1 MKRTLFA
8 AVAALLFMSVV
19 PAMAQ
24 DMRSAYKQAQQER
37 EAEEAKAREI
47 EERILN
53 DRDALLAEVQRLEGE
68 MSALESRLSSTEHY
82 IEVTEAKRAD
92 LEEQW
97 ESSELDFQEISGNV
111 RMAARDLESIL
122 TQSQLTAFDPQR
134 VDLASR
140 LLDSGYFPDIDDISS
155 MAGIIL
161 DEIRQSGQVAIRDA
175 EIINRS
181 GEKETVPVLV
191 LGRFTAAYDAPG
203 ENGFLDYSTDGR
215 RFVALSKLPG
225 GGLGKDLDAYLAGQ
239 IDQVP
244 VDMSLGNA
252 LRQIVYKTD
261 LMEQIRAGGPLVY
274 PIAVLA
280 VVALL
285 IILYKLVDLSMV
297 GRGTEKFMSRIQDHV
312 FNGEW
317 NEVEGVLARE
327 RGHSPITKVIREG
340 MKVRD
345 EDRETQ
351 ESVLQE
357 AILAQLP
364 RVERGLSI
372 LAVLGSVAPLLGL
385 LGTVTGMI
393 ETFRVITLY
402 GTGDPKLMSGGISEA
417 LVTTELGLA
426 VAIPIMLMHTLLN
439 RRSDRIVGK
448 MEEKAVQLTNILQI
462 QRKEPLKAMQAEG

>member
-1 MKRTLFA
+1 MKRLILTA
-8 AVAALLFMSVV
+8 AMALLVLGAGES
-19 PAMAQ
+19 PAE
-24 DMRSAYKQAQQER
+24 DLRSAYKKAHAAR
-37 EAEEAKAREI
+37 EAEELKALEI
-47 EERILN
+47 EARILN
-53 DRDALLAEVQRLEGE
+53 DRDALTAEMERLEAE
-68 MSALESRLSSTEHY
+68 MSALETRLSNTEKY
-82 IEVTEAKRAD
+82 IEITEGRRAD
-92 LEEQW
+92 LQDKW
-97 ESSELDFQEISGNV
+97 EGSELDFQEISGNV
-111 RMAARDLESIL
+111 RMAARDLESML
-122 TQSQLTAFDPQR
+122 TQSQLTAFDPER
-134 VDLASR
+134 VDLAGR
-140 LLDSGYFPDIDDISS
+140 LLDSGYFPDIDDISA
-155 MAGIIL
+155 MAGVIL
-161 DEIRQSGQVAIRDA
+161 GEIKQSGQVAIRDA

-215 RFVALSKLPG
+215 RFVALSKLPT

-239 IDQVP
+239 TDQVP
-244 VDMSLGNA
+244 VDLSLGNA

-274 PIAVLA
+274 PIALLA

-285 IILYKLVDLSMV
+285 IILYKLIDLSMV
-297 GRGTEKFMSRIQDHV
+297 GQGTEKFMDRIQDHV
-312 FNGEW
+312 FRGEW
-317 NEVEGVLARE
+317 NRVEAVLEKENGR
-327 RGHSPITKVIREG
+327 SPITKVIREG

-372 LAVLGSVAPLLGL
+372 LAVLGAVAPLLGL

-439 RRSDRIVGK
+439 RRSDSIVGK

-462 QRKEPLKAMQAEG
+462 HRRDPLKVMEARG